1 MLTKKL
7 WKRGI
12 SLLGA
17 AAMTAS
23 MLTGISFAEGETYT
37 QPTLNPHSKSVL
49 EVDGY
54 QFIDL
59 NGNGELDVYE
69 DWRQDAETRAADL
82 VSQMTVREKIA
93 QMQHPTYLPRADGK
107 IAPYLKEYCSEYGI
121 GMLLIRE
128 LNSVEA
134 AATTMNTI
142 QEYAE
147 SSRLGVPVLVSMD
160 SVHGLSYVSGATVTP
175 HNLALAATRDE
186 ALVTKLAE
194 IARDEHLA
202 VGVRMTLSPEAD
214 IASEPRWGRVME
226 TFGEDPDLVTQM
238 VTAQVVAFQNGKDG
252 LNTGSIVA
260 CMKHFPGA
268 GPQME
273 GKDTSPIIS
282 SEETLQI
289 HLKPYYAALEVN
301 VASIMPYY
309 SVPLALDME
318 NSAIGSKAT
327 LQDLLRDEMGF
338 TGIIQTDWGMIWA
351 IQEALGTMTGE
362 EVSDEEAILIGVTQ
376 SRVDGIGGESI
387 RLIDL
392 MEEYTQEGKIDE
404 AILTAAATR
413 IVKVKFEM
421 GMFENP
427 YCDVDYAVSFVGNEE
442 NQKVNLQAARE
453 AMTLLKND
461 GALPLNPD
469 AKQTILVCGPRAFD
483 TDSLV
488 GGWSSAQD
496 GLTIADAVAAYAG
509 ENTTVLTEKE
519 DVEVI
524 KELAQ
529 QADVII
535 VSIGEPSYQHDPVWG
550 YDTLEI
556 VQSQQEILEAA
567 VASGKTVIT
576 VVTGGRPYILTWCDE
591 NTNAILE
598 AYYPGAK
605 GGIAIAE
612 TLFGMNNP
620 TGKTPMQF
628 PRNMESVNAQAGL
641 SRHRQSDCNQQ
652 TVPCDGGLSG
662 KRPGVRCELH
672 QRCFPGY

>member
-1 MLTKKL
+1 MLTKNI

-49 EVDGY
+49 EADGY

-107 IAPYLKEYCSEYGI
+107 IAPYLKDYCSEYGI

-147 SSRLGVPVLVSMD
+147 ASRLGVPVLVSMD

-238 VTAQVVAFQNGKDG
+238 VTAQVVAFQNGRDG

-519 DVEVI
+519 DVGVI

-628 PRNMESVNAQAGL
+628 PRNMESVNAQEGDVSFDLENPLYDYGFGL
-641 SRHRQSDCNQQ
+641 SY
-652 TVPCDGGLSG
+652 
-662 KRPGVRCELH
+662 E
-672 QRCFPGY
+672 

>member
-1 MLTKKL
+1 MLTKNI

-107 IAPYLKEYCSEYGI
+107 IAPYLKNYCSEYGI

-238 VTAQVVAFQNGKDG
+238 VTAQVVAFQNGRDG

-496 GLTIADAVAAYAG
+496 GMTIADAVAAYAG

-519 DVEVI
+519 DVGVI

-567 VASGKTVIT
+567 IASGKTVIT

-628 PRNMESVNAQAGL
+628 PRDMESVNAQEGDVSFDLENPLYDYGFGL
-641 SRHRQSDCNQQ
+641 SY
-652 TVPCDGGLSG
+652 
-662 KRPGVRCELH
+662 E
-672 QRCFPGY
+672 

>member
-1 MLTKKL
+1 MLTKNI

-23 MLTGISFAEGETYT
+23 MLTGISFAEGETYI

-107 IAPYLKEYCSEYGI
+107 IAPYLKDYCSEYGI

-238 VTAQVVAFQNGKDG
+238 VTAQVVAFQNGRDG

-519 DVEVI
+519 DVGVI

-628 PRNMESVNAQAGL
+628 PRNMESVNAQEGDVSFDLENPLYDYGFGL
-641 SRHRQSDCNQQ
+641 SY
-652 TVPCDGGLSG
+652 
-662 KRPGVRCELH
+662 E
-672 QRCFPGY
+672 

>member
-1 MLTKKL
+1 MLTKNI

-69 DWRQDAETRAADL
+69 DWRQDAETRAGDL

-238 VTAQVVAFQNGKDG
+238 VTAQVVAFQNGRDG

-496 GLTIADAVAAYAG
+496 GMTIADAVAAYAG

-612 TLFGMNNP
+612 TLYGMNNP

-628 PRNMESVNAQAGL
+628 PRDMESVNAQEGDVSFDLENPLYDYGFGL
-641 SRHRQSDCNQQ
+641 SY
-652 TVPCDGGLSG
+652 
-662 KRPGVRCELH
+662 E
-672 QRCFPGY
+672 

>member
-107 IAPYLKEYCSEYGI
+107 IAPYLKDYCSEYGI

-147 SSRLGVPVLVSMD
+147 ESRLGVPVLVSMD

-238 VTAQVVAFQNGKDG
+238 VTAQVVAFQNGRDG

-427 YCDVDYAVSFVGNEE
+427 YCDVDYAVFFVGNEE

-496 GLTIADAVAAYAG
+496 GMTIADAVAAYAG

-576 VVTGGRPYILTWCDE
+576 VVTGGRPYILSWCDE

-628 PRNMESVNAQAGL
+628 PRNMESVNAQEGDVSFDLENPLYDYGFGL
-641 SRHRQSDCNQQ
+641 SY
-652 TVPCDGGLSG
+652 
-662 KRPGVRCELH
+662 E
-672 QRCFPGY
+672 

>member
-1 MLTKKL
+1 MLTKNI

-107 IAPYLKEYCSEYGI
+107 IAPYLKDYCSEYGI

-147 SSRLGVPVLVSMD
+147 ASRLGVPVLVSMD

-238 VTAQVVAFQNGKDG
+238 VTAQVVAFQNGRDG

-273 GKDTSPIIS
+273 GKDPSPIIS

-496 GLTIADAVAAYAG
+496 GMTIADAVAAYAG

-519 DVEVI
+519 DVGVI

-612 TLFGMNNP
+612 TLYGMNNP

-628 PRNMESVNAQAGL
+628 PRDMESVNAQEGDVSFDLENPLYDYGFGL
-641 SRHRQSDCNQQ
+641 SY
-652 TVPCDGGLSG
+652 
-662 KRPGVRCELH
+662 E
-672 QRCFPGY
+672 

>member
-1 MLTKKL
+1 MLTKNI

-107 IAPYLKEYCSEYGI
+107 IAPYLKNYCSEYGI

-238 VTAQVVAFQNGKDG
+238 VTAQVVAFQNGRDG

-519 DVEVI
+519 DVGVI

-576 VVTGGRPYILTWCDE
+576 VVTGGRPYILTWCDG

-628 PRNMESVNAQAGL
+628 PRNMESVNAQEGDVSFDLENPLYDYGFGL
-641 SRHRQSDCNQQ
+641 SY
-652 TVPCDGGLSG
+652 
-662 KRPGVRCELH
+662 E
-672 QRCFPGY
+672 

>member
-107 IAPYLKEYCSEYGI
+107 IAPYLKDYCSEYGI

-238 VTAQVVAFQNGKDG
+238 VTAQVVAFQNGRDG

-496 GLTIADAVAAYAG
+496 GMTIADAVAAYAG

-605 GGIAIAE
+605 GGIDIAE
-612 TLFGMNNP
+612 TLYGMNNP

-628 PRNMESVNAQAGL
+628 PRDMESVNAQEGDVSFDLENPLYDYGFGL
-641 SRHRQSDCNQQ
+641 SY
-652 TVPCDGGLSG
+652 
-662 KRPGVRCELH
+662 E
-672 QRCFPGY
+672 

>member
-1 MLTKKL
+1 MLTKNI

-107 IAPYLKEYCSEYGI
+107 IAPYLKNYCSEYGI

-147 SSRLGVPVLVSMD
+147 ASRLGVPVLVSMD

-238 VTAQVVAFQNGKDG
+238 VTAQVVAFQNGRDG

-496 GLTIADAVAAYAG
+496 GLTIADAIAAYAG

-519 DVEVI
+519 DVGVI

-628 PRNMESVNAQAGL
+628 PRNMESVNAQEGDVSFDLENPLYDYGFGL
-641 SRHRQSDCNQQ
+641 SY
-652 TVPCDGGLSG
+652 
-662 KRPGVRCELH
+662 E
-672 QRCFPGY
+672 

>member
-1 MLTKKL
+1 LLTKNI

-107 IAPYLKEYCSEYGI
+107 IAPYLKDYCSEYGI

-238 VTAQVVAFQNGKDG
+238 VTAQVVAFQNGRDG

-519 DVEVI
+519 DVGVI

-628 PRNMESVNAQAGL
+628 PRNMESVNAQEGDVSFDLENPLYDYGFGL
-641 SRHRQSDCNQQ
+641 SY
-652 TVPCDGGLSG
+652 
-662 KRPGVRCELH
+662 E
-672 QRCFPGY
+672 

>member
-1 MLTKKL
+1 MLTKNI

-59 NGNGELDVYE
+59 NANGKLDVYE
-69 DWRQDAETRAADL
+69 DWRQDAETRADDL

-107 IAPYLKEYCSEYGI
+107 IAPYLKDYCSEYGI

-238 VTAQVVAFQNGKDG
+238 VTAQVVAFQNGRDG

-496 GLTIADAVAAYAG
+496 GMTIADAVAAYAG

-628 PRNMESVNAQAGL
+628 PRNMESVNAQEGDVSFDLENPLYDYGFGL
-641 SRHRQSDCNQQ
+641 SY
-652 TVPCDGGLSG
+652 
-662 KRPGVRCELH
+662 E
-672 QRCFPGY
+672 

>member
-1 MLTKKL
+1 MLTKNI

-107 IAPYLKEYCSEYGI
+107 IAPYLKNYCSEYGI

-147 SSRLGVPVLVSMD
+147 ASRLGVPVLVSMD

-238 VTAQVVAFQNGKDG
+238 VTAQVVAFQNGRDG

-529 QADVII
+529 RADVII

-628 PRNMESVNAQAGL
+628 PRDMESVNAQEGDVSFDLENPLYDYGFGL
-641 SRHRQSDCNQQ
+641 SY
-652 TVPCDGGLSG
+652 
-662 KRPGVRCELH
+662 E
-672 QRCFPGY
+672 

>member
-1 MLTKKL
+1 MLNKKKL
-7 WKRGI
+7 WKRGV

-17 AAMTAS
+17 AAVAGTMIPATA
-23 MLTGISFAEGETYT
+23 FAESESYG
-37 QPTLNPHSKSVL
+37 QPELNPHVKSII
-49 EVDGY
+49 EADGY

-59 NGNGELDVYE
+59 NSNGELDVYE
-69 DWRQDAETRAADL
+69 DWREDAETRAADL

-93 QMQHPTYLPRADGK
+93 QMQHPTFLPRSDGE
-107 IAPYLKEYCSEYGI
+107 IPSYLEEWCNEESI

-128 LNSVEA
+128 LNSVET

-147 SSRLGVPVLVSMD
+147 GSRLGVPVLVSMD

-186 ALVTKLAE
+186 ELVTKLAE

-226 TFGEDPDLVTQM
+226 TFGEDPDLVTEM
-238 VTAQVVAFQNGKDG
+238 VTAQIVAFQNGSDG
-252 LNTGSIVA
+252 LNSGSIVA
-260 CMKHFPGA
+260 CIKHFPGA
-268 GPQME
+268 GPQMD

-282 SEETLQI
+282 SEESLEE

-301 VASIMPYY
+301 AASVMPYY

-318 NSAIGSKAT
+318 NSAIGSEAT

-338 TGIIQTDWGMIWA
+338 EGIIQTDWGMIWA

-362 EVSDEEAILIGVTQ
+362 EVSDEEAILIGVTE

-392 MEEYTQEGKIDE
+392 MEEYTNDGKIDE
-404 AILTAAATR
+404 AILDASATR
-413 IVKVKFEM
+413 IVKAKFEL
-421 GMFENP
+421 GVFENP
-427 YCDVDYAVSFVGNEE
+427 YCDVGYAVEFVGNKES
-442 NQKVNLQAARE
+442 QAVNLEAARK
-453 AMTLLKND
+453 AMTLVKND
-461 GALPLNPD
+461 GTLPLDPD
-469 AKQTILVCGPRAFD
+469 AEQTVLVCGPRAGD
-483 TDSLV
+483 MDSLV

-496 GLTIADAVAAYAG
+496 GLTIADAIEVYAG
-509 ENTTVLTEKE
+509 ENTTVIYEAE
-519 DVEVI
+519 NVERI
-524 KELAQ
+524 AELADE
-529 QADVII
+529 ADVIV
-535 VSIGEPSYQHDPVWG
+535 VSIGEPSYQHDPPWG

-556 VQSQQEILEAA
+556 TDSQQEILEAA
-567 VASGKTVIT
+567 VASGKPVVT

-591 NTNAILE
+591 NTNSILE
-598 AYYPGAK
+598 AYYPGSQ

-620 TGKTPMQF
+620 TGKTPIQF
-628 PRNMESVNAQAGL
+628 PRDMESVNNQEGDISFDLENPLYDYGWGL
-641 SRHRQSDCNQQ
+641 SYD
-652 TVPCDGGLSG
+652 
-662 KRPGVRCELH
+662 E
-672 QRCFPGY
+672 

>member
-1 MLTKKL
+1 MLTKNI

-107 IAPYLKEYCSEYGI
+107 IAPYLKESCSEYGI

-238 VTAQVVAFQNGKDG
+238 VTAQVVAFQNGRDG

-327 LQDLLRDEMGF
+327 LQDLLRDKMGF

-496 GLTIADAVAAYAG
+496 GMTIADAVAAYAG

-612 TLFGMNNP
+612 TLYGMNNP

-628 PRNMESVNAQAGL
+628 PRDMESVNAQEGDVSFDLENPLYDYGFGL
-641 SRHRQSDCNQQ
+641 SY
-652 TVPCDGGLSG
+652 
-662 KRPGVRCELH
+662 E
-672 QRCFPGY
+672 